1 VREELLVATPMLIL
15 VRTITAS
22 VDELRTRITPDPP
35 PLGARVVLRQ
45 RWDDLASFHWRY
57 PVDVVAAL
65 LPPGL
70 DVDVHDGSAWVG
82 LIPFHMRAVRIG
94 PGPVVP
100 YLGSF
105 VEINVRTYVRD
116 AAGHRGVWF
125 FSLDVPRTPIV
136 AVARTVFSLPYCW
149 SAAEHTVVATEH
161 GEEHRYRARRRWPR
175 PSRDDVPHCDLAYTL
190 GPQVPDDEVSELDH
204 FVSARWSLFTLRRG
218 RLVRGD
224 VDHARWPVH
233 RLHEHRIDQT
243 LVQAAGL
250 PAPEGEPH
258 ALASPG
264 VAVQLAWLRRVAAAS
279 PSSPV

>member
-1 VREELLVATPMLIL
+1 MRSITAAVEE
-15 VRTITAS
+15 VRTI
-22 VDELRTRITPDPP
+22 ITPDPP
-35 PLGARVVLRQ
+35 PWRRRAVLRQ

-70 DVDVHDGSAWVG
+70 EVDVHDGSAWVG

-116 AAGHRGVWF
+116 AAGQRGVWF

-149 SAAEHTVVATEH
+149 SSAEHTVTVTGDREQ
-161 GEEHRYRARRRWPR
+161 HRYRARRRWPR
-175 PSRDDVPHCDLAYTL
+175 PSGEAGHCDIAYTV
-190 GPQVPDDEVSELDH
+190 GARVPDDDVSELDH
-204 FVSARWSLFTLRRG
+204 FVSARWSLFTSRRG

-224 VDHARWPVH
+224 VDHVRWPVH
-233 RLHEHRIDQT
+233 RVDEFHVDQT

-264 VAVQLAWLRRVAAAS
+264 VAVQLAWLRRVAVPES
-279 PSSPV
+279 PARV